1 MATRNYITRREYD
14 AWISECTALAIAC
27 GYPIQDDM
35 INDNTGLVF
44 GEDQYEAFANGLWSG
59 EPYEAFAIFQALN
72 EPAVQGLPEGGMEW
86 AQFGGLC
93 DRVLRGRA
101 GRDGPLL
108 CARDHR

>member
-72 EPAVQGLPEGGMEW
+72 EPAVPICTGERPSSTRSCWERWTSSMRPRSSMMS
-86 AQFGGLC
+86 ASM
-93 DRVLRGRA
+93 
-101 GRDGPLL
+101 
-108 CARDHR
+108 